1 MVMDNNT
8 TIGLRY
14 FLNRVFIYGKY
25 KKKYEIKNPTLLE
38 WGRSDNTIIGGV
50 IYNYFFICKTS
61 EYGRCSFNIPSGVNS
76 SDFFILSSAQRGWRF
91 V

>member
-25 KKKYEIKNPTLLE
+25 KKKYKIKNPLHEGVYKLLV
-38 WGRSDNTIIGGV
+38 T
-50 IYNYFFICKTS
+50 C
-61 EYGRCSFNIPSGVNS
+61 
-76 SDFFILSSAQRGWRF
+76 
-91 V
+91 